1 MIVVDTSA
9 WLAGVLPADIHF
21 RETQPFMD
29 LVRLGHVRL
38 HVPAHF
44 PAEVA
49 GVLSRIGELEQFIGD
64 RIEMIG
70 SVQMYTIHS
79 VSMPL
84 GLLAADIARHAR
96 IRGSDAVFLALAAA
110 LDLPLVSWD
119 KQQRERG
126 KMFCRTMTP
135 VEAMEMAE

>member
-1 MIVVDTSA
+1 MIVVDTSI
-9 WLAGVLPADIHF
+9 WLAGVLPADVHF

-29 LVRLGHVRL
+29 LVRFGDVRL

-44 PAEVA
+44 PAEFA
-49 GVLSRIGELEQFIGD
+49 GVLSRIRAPEQVIAD
-64 RIEMIG
+64 ILEMI
-70 SVQMYTIHS
+70 SSIQLFTLHS
-79 VSMPL
+79 ISLPL

-96 IRGSDAVFLALAAA
+96 IRGSDAVFLALAAT
-110 LDLPLVSWD
+110 LDLPLVTWD

-126 KMFCRTMTP
+126 RLFCRTMTP

>member
-1 MIVVDTSA
+1 VIVVDTSV
-9 WLAGVLPADIHF
+9 WLAGLLPADFHF
-21 RETQPFMD
+21 RESQPFMD

-49 GVLSRIGELEQFIGD
+49 GVLSRIGEPDQFISEI
-64 RIEMIG
+64 IEMIG
-70 SVQMYTIHS
+70 SVQLFTIHS
-79 VSMPL
+79 ISMPL

-110 LDLPLVSWD
+110 LDLPIVTWD
-119 KQQRERG
+119 KQQQERG

>member
-1 MIVVDTSA
+1 MIVVDTSV
-9 WLAGVLPADIHF
+9 WLAGLLPADIRF
-21 RETQPFMD
+21 RETQPLMD
-29 LVRLGHVRL
+29 LVRLGHSRL

-44 PAEVA
+44 PAEVV
-49 GVLSRIGELEQFIGD
+49 GVLSRTGEPEQFISDSIAVIASGHLF
-64 RIEMIG
+64 
-70 SVQMYTIHS
+70 TIHS
-79 VSMPL
+79 ISITL
-84 GLLAADIARHAR
+84 GLMAADIARHAR

-126 KMFCRTMTP
+126 ALFCRTMTP